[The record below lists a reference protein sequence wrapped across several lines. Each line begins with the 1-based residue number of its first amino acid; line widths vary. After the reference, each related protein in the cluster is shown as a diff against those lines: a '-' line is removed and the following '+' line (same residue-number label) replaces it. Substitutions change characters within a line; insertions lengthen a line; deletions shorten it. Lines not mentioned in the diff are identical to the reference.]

1 MNEDFSF
8 FKDLLNGTKDVEIF
22 NSLMDPITE
31 SKVKFTDTITNE
43 QMAPVPTIS
52 DLAVEDF
59 DALNQIM
66 NEIAELNSTAN
77 ESSSIPC
84 LDEPQLNEMKPML
97 NRMDSVNVALGDFFL
112 DEFDVFCTEMSHD
125 PMIGNNLVSN
135 PMKMIF

>member
-1 MNEDFSF
+1 
-8 FKDLLNGTKDVEIF
+8 
-22 NSLMDPITE
+22 MDPITE
-31 SKVKFTDTITNE
+31 SKVKFTDTIINE
-43 QMAPVPTIS
+43 QIQQIHALAPSPPIS

-66 NEIAELNSTAN
+66 NEIAELNNTTN

-84 LDEPQLNEMKPML
+84 LDEPGLNETKSPMKPML
-97 NRMDSVNVALGDFFL
+97 NRMDSVNLALGDFFL

-135 PMKMIF
+135 PLKMIF